1 LSLPFDVID
10 QTYRSSTLIQV
21 KGIILAGGTGSRLW
35 PLTKTT
41 SKQLLPVYDKPLIY
55 YPLSTLMLAG
65 IREILI
71 ITTPQDSESFK
82 SLLEDG
88 SSIGISITYAVQPK
102 PEGLAQA
109 FLIGEDFIGNESV
122 ALILG
127 DNIFYGP
134 GLGRKLSDIKNF
146 SGATIFGVKVKD
158 PERYGVVD
166 TLPNGKV
173 ISVEEKPSNPKSKI
187 AIPGLYFFDNTV
199 PNRAKGV
206 TKSPR
211 GELEITSVIETYLKD
226 ESLQL
231 RELSESTA
239 WMDCGTVDSM
249 NEAANYV
256 RSVEESIGFKI
267 GCIEEIAYRQSWIDR
282 NQLSTLAEAL
292 GSNEYAKYLKDIL
305 QNENLDLR

>member
-1 LSLPFDVID
+1 VID
-10 QTYRSSTLIQV
+10 QTYRSSTLKQV

-82 SLLEDG
+82 ELLGTGET
-88 SSIGISITYAVQPK
+88 IGISINYAVQPK

-127 DNIFYGP
+127 DNIFYGT
-134 GLGRKLSDIKNF
+134 GLGRRLSDISNLN
-146 SGATIFGVKVKD
+146 GATIFGVKVPD
-158 PERYGVVD
+158 PERYGVVE
-166 TLPNGKV
+166 TSATGQV
-173 ISVEEKPSNPKSKI
+173 VSIEEKPARPKSQI
-187 AIPGLYFFDNTV
+187 AVPGLYFFDNTV
-199 PNRAKGV
+199 SMRAKAV
-206 TKSPR
+206 SKSSR
-211 GELEITSVIETYLKD
+211 GELEITSVIESYLKD
-226 ESLQL
+226 GSLQL
-231 RELSESTA
+231 RELSENTA

-249 NEAANYV
+249 NDAANYV
-256 RSVEESIGFKI
+256 RSVEESINFKI
-267 GCIEEIAYRQSWIDR
+267 GCIEEIAYRQNWIDKLQFSNLV
-282 NQLSTLAEAL
+282 NQL
-292 GSNEYAKYLKDIL
+292 GKNEYAKYLTDIL
-305 QNENLDLR
+305 RSGSFDAR